1 METAKS
7 TVEGKHRA
15 DGKITLRIFPRRR
28 KPIGCSRMD
37 YWICFYDTEEKAY
50 CIMIKVAVN
59 GYGTIGKRVADAV
72 SAQPDMEIIGVSK
85 TKPGAEAFV
94 AKERGYPL
102 YIADIT
108 KKEAFEKAG
117 IPVAGS
123 VEEMIQK
130 ADIVVDATPGGVGVG
145 NKALYEK
152 YGKKAI
158 WQGGEDH
165 EVAGFSFN
173 ASCNYKD
180 AIGRQYARVVSCN
193 TTGLCRIINLID
205 SAFGVK
211 KVRATMVRRGGDP
224 GDIKRGPI
232 DAIVLNPVTI
242 PSHHGPDVQS
252 VLPHI
257 NIVTSAMI
265 VPTTLMHMHFL
276 NMELKNPATKE
287 QVIELIKAHSRL
299 GLIEKSTG
307 ITSTAQLKEYTSDL
321 LRPRGDLWENGIF
334 KDSISVLDG
343 TDLYLFQAIHQEA
356 DVVVETVDCI
366 RAMAGEVTSAAESI
380 AITNKAVGLTA
391 IR

>member
-1 METAKS
+1 
-7 TVEGKHRA
+7 
-15 DGKITLRIFPRRR
+15 
-28 KPIGCSRMD
+28 
-37 YWICFYDTEEKAY
+37 
-50 CIMIKVAVN
+50 MIKVAVN

-72 SAQPDMEIIGVSK
+72 AAQPDMEIIGVSK

-94 AKERGYPL
+94 ALERGYPL
-102 YIADIT
+102 YIADIS

-130 ADIVVDATPGGVGVG
+130 ADIVVDATPGGVGVS
-145 NKALYEK
+145 NKELYAK
-152 YGKKAI
+152 YQKKAI

-173 ASCNYKD
+173 SSCNY
-180 AIGRQYARVVSCN
+180 AEALGRDTARVVSCN

-205 SAFGVK
+205 TAFGVK

-232 DAIVLNPVTI
+232 DAIALNPVTI

-252 VLPHI
+252 ILPHI
-257 NIVTSAMI
+257 KIVTSAMI

-276 NMELKNPATKE
+276 NMELEKEATKE
-287 QVIELIKAHSRL
+287 EVIELIKSHSRL
-299 GLIEKSTG
+299 GLITKATG
-307 ITSTAQLKEYTSDL
+307 ITSTAQLKELTTDM

-334 KDSISVLDG
+334 QDSVSVQDG

-366 RAMAGEVTSAAESI
+366 RAMIGEVKTAAESI

>member
-1 METAKS
+1 
-7 TVEGKHRA
+7 
-15 DGKITLRIFPRRR
+15 
-28 KPIGCSRMD
+28 
-37 YWICFYDTEEKAY
+37 
-50 CIMIKVAVN
+50 MIKVAVN

-72 SAQPDMEIIGVSK
+72 AAQPDMEIIGVSK
-85 TKPGAEAFV
+85 TKLGAEAFV
-94 AKERGYPL
+94 ALERGYPL
-102 YIADIT
+102 YIADIS

-130 ADIVVDATPGGVGVG
+130 ADIVVDATPGGVGVS
-145 NKALYEK
+145 NKELYAK
-152 YGKKAI
+152 YQKKAI

-173 ASCNYKD
+173 SSCNY
-180 AIGRQYARVVSCN
+180 AEALGRDTARVVSCN

-205 SAFGVK
+205 TAFGVK

-232 DAIVLNPVTI
+232 DAIALNPVTI

-257 NIVTSAMI
+257 KIVTSAMI

-276 NMELKNPATKE
+276 NMELEKEATKE
-287 QVIELIKAHSRL
+287 EVIELIKSHSRL
-299 GLIEKSTG
+299 GLITKATG
-307 ITSTAQLKEYTSDL
+307 ITSTAQLKELTTDM

-334 KDSISVLDG
+334 QDSVSVQDG

-366 RAMAGEVTSAAESI
+366 RAMIGEVKTAAESI

>member
-1 METAKS
+1 
-7 TVEGKHRA
+7 
-15 DGKITLRIFPRRR
+15 
-28 KPIGCSRMD
+28 
-37 YWICFYDTEEKAY
+37 
-50 CIMIKVAVN
+50 MIKVAVN

-72 SAQPDMEIIGVSK
+72 AAQPDMEIIGVSK

-94 AKERGYPL
+94 ALERGYPL
-102 YIADIT
+102 YIADIS

-123 VEEMIQK
+123 VEEMVQK
-130 ADIVVDATPGGVGVG
+130 ADIVVDATPGGVGVS
-145 NKALYEK
+145 NKELYAK
-152 YGKKAI
+152 YQKKAI

-173 ASCNYKD
+173 SSCNY
-180 AIGRQYARVVSCN
+180 AEALGRNTARVVSCN

-205 SAFGVK
+205 TAFGVK

-232 DAIVLNPVTI
+232 DAIALNPVTI

-257 NIVTSAMI
+257 KIVTSAMI

-276 NMELKNPATKE
+276 NMELEKEATKE
-287 QVIELIKAHSRL
+287 EVIELIKSHSRL
-299 GLIEKSTG
+299 GLITKATG
-307 ITSTAQLKEYTSDL
+307 ITSTAQLKELTTDM

-334 KDSISVLDG
+334 QDSVSVQDG

-366 RAMAGEVTSAAESI
+366 RAMIGEVKTAAESI

>member
-1 METAKS
+1 
-7 TVEGKHRA
+7 
-15 DGKITLRIFPRRR
+15 
-28 KPIGCSRMD
+28 
-37 YWICFYDTEEKAY
+37 
-50 CIMIKVAVN
+50 MIKVAVN

-72 SAQPDMEIIGVSK
+72 AAQPDMEIIGVSK

-94 AKERGYPL
+94 ALERGYPL
-102 YIADIT
+102 YIADIS

-130 ADIVVDATPGGVGVG
+130 ADIVVDATPGGVGVS
-145 NKALYEK
+145 NKELYAK
-152 YGKKAI
+152 YQKKAI

-173 ASCNYKD
+173 SSCNYAD
-180 AIGRQYARVVSCN
+180 ALGRDTARVVSCN

-205 SAFGVK
+205 TAFGVK

-232 DAIVLNPVTI
+232 DAIALNPVTI

-257 NIVTSAMI
+257 KIVTSAMI

-276 NMELKNPATKE
+276 NMELEKEATKE
-287 QVIELIKAHSRL
+287 EVIELIKSHSRL
-299 GLIEKSTG
+299 GLITKATG
-307 ITSTAQLKEYTSDL
+307 ITSTAQLKELTTDM

-334 KDSISVLDG
+334 QDSVSVQDG

-366 RAMAGEVTSAAESI
+366 RAMIGEVKTAAESI

>member
-1 METAKS
+1 
-7 TVEGKHRA
+7 
-15 DGKITLRIFPRRR
+15 
-28 KPIGCSRMD
+28 
-37 YWICFYDTEEKAY
+37 
-50 CIMIKVAVN
+50 MIKVAVN

-72 SAQPDMEIIGVSK
+72 SLQPDMEIIGVSK
-85 TKPGAEAFV
+85 TKPGAEALV
-94 AKERGYPL
+94 AIKRGYPL
-102 YIADIT
+102 YIADIS

-130 ADIVVDATPGGVGVG
+130 ADVVVDATPGGVGVS

-152 YGKKAI
+152 YQKKAI
-158 WQGGEDH
+158 WEGGEDH

-173 ASCNYKD
+173 SSCNYEQ
-180 AIGRQYARVVSCN
+180 AVGRQFARVVSCN

-205 SAFGVK
+205 KAFGVK

-232 DAIVLNPVTI
+232 DAIALNPVTI

-276 NMELKNPATKE
+276 NMELKNTATKE
-287 QVIELIKAHSRL
+287 EVLELIKGHSRL
-299 GLIEKSTG
+299 GLISKASG
-307 ITSTAQLKEYTSDL
+307 ITSTAQIKEFTSDL
-321 LRPRGDLWENGIF
+321 LRPRGDVWENGIF
-334 KDSISVLDG
+334 EESISVLDG
-343 TDLYLFQAIHQEA
+343 TDLYMFQAIHQEA

-366 RAMAGEVTSAAESI
+366 RALIGDVKTATESM
-380 AITNKAVGLTA
+380 AITNKAVGLVA

>member
-1 METAKS
+1 
-7 TVEGKHRA
+7 
-15 DGKITLRIFPRRR
+15 
-28 KPIGCSRMD
+28 
-37 YWICFYDTEEKAY
+37 
-50 CIMIKVAVN
+50 MIKVAVN

-72 SAQPDMEIIGVSK
+72 AAQPDMEVIGVSK

-94 AKERGYPL
+94 ALERGYPL
-102 YIADIT
+102 YIADIS

-130 ADIVVDATPGGVGVG
+130 ADIVVDATPGGVGVS
-145 NKALYEK
+145 NKELYAK
-152 YGKKAI
+152 YQKKAI

-173 ASCNYKD
+173 SSCNY
-180 AIGRQYARVVSCN
+180 AEALGRDTARVVSCN

-205 SAFGVK
+205 TAFGVK

-232 DAIVLNPVTI
+232 DAIALNPVTI

-257 NIVTSAMI
+257 KIVTSAMI

-276 NMELKNPATKE
+276 DMELEKEATKE
-287 QVIELIKAHSRL
+287 EVIELIKSHSRL
-299 GLIEKSTG
+299 GLITKATG
-307 ITSTAQLKEYTSDL
+307 ITSTAQLKELTTDM

-334 KDSISVLDG
+334 QDSVSVQDG

-366 RAMAGEVTSAAESI
+366 RAMIGEVKTAAESI

>member
-1 METAKS
+1 
-7 TVEGKHRA
+7 
-15 DGKITLRIFPRRR
+15 
-28 KPIGCSRMD
+28 
-37 YWICFYDTEEKAY
+37 
-50 CIMIKVAVN
+50 MIKVAVN

-72 SAQPDMEIIGVSK
+72 AAQPDMEIIGVSK

-94 AKERGYPL
+94 ALERGYPL
-102 YIADIT
+102 YIADIS

-130 ADIVVDATPGGVGVG
+130 ADIVVDATPGGVGVS
-145 NKALYEK
+145 NKELYAK
-152 YGKKAI
+152 YQKKAI

-173 ASCNYKD
+173 SSCNY
-180 AIGRQYARVVSCN
+180 AEALGRDTARVVSCN

-205 SAFGVK
+205 TAFGVK

-232 DAIVLNPVTI
+232 DAITLNPVTI

-257 NIVTSAMI
+257 KIVTSAMI

-276 NMELKNPATKE
+276 NMELEKEATKE
-287 QVIELIKAHSRL
+287 EVIELIKSHSRL
-299 GLIEKSTG
+299 GLITKATG
-307 ITSTAQLKEYTSDL
+307 ITSTAQLKELTTDM

-334 KDSISVLDG
+334 QDSVSVQDG

-366 RAMAGEVTSAAESI
+366 RAMIGEVKTAAESI

>member
-1 METAKS
+1 
-7 TVEGKHRA
+7 
-15 DGKITLRIFPRRR
+15 
-28 KPIGCSRMD
+28 
-37 YWICFYDTEEKAY
+37 
-50 CIMIKVAVN
+50 MIKVAVN

-72 SAQPDMEIIGVSK
+72 SAQPDMEVIGVAK
-85 TKPGAEAFV
+85 TRPGAEAFV

-102 YIADIT
+102 YIADLA
-108 KKEAFEKAG
+108 KKDAFEKAG

-130 ADIVVDATPGGVGVG
+130 ADIIVDATPGGVGAG

-152 YGKKAI
+152 YQKKAI
-158 WQGGEDH
+158 WQGGEEH

-173 ASCNYKD
+173 SSCNYAEAVGKS
-180 AIGRQYARVVSCN
+180 YARVVSCN
-193 TTGLCRIINLID
+193 TTGLCRIIKLID
-205 SAFGVK
+205 SVFGVK
-211 KVRATMVRRGGDP
+211 KVRATMIRRGGDP
-224 GDIKRGPI
+224 GDVKRGPI

-242 PSHHGPDVQS
+242 PSHHGPDVKT

-265 VPTTLMHMHFL
+265 VPTTFMHMHFL
-276 NMELKNPATKE
+276 NMELEKSATVD
-287 QVIELIKAHSRL
+287 QIIELVKAHSRL

-307 ITSTAQLKEYTSDL
+307 ITSTAELKEYATDL

-334 KDSISVLDG
+334 KDSVSVLDG

-366 RAMAGEVTSAAESI
+366 RAMVGDVKTAMESI
-380 AITNKAVGLTA
+380 AITNSALNFTP